1 MALVIIVEMKSECAL
16 DSAELNTNK
25 LILKNFKNFNELKF
39 NCSKP
44 FNISI
49 LEIRP
54 DNKLL
59 INNSINFTGLSIS
72 ALETYFS
79 ITLVNINGFDLEAN
93 PFTGIKLLNYYL
105 ENIFW
110 FISSSNFEFY
120 LQNKPINEFC
130 DENLFKKL

>member
-1 MALVIIVEMKSECAL
+1 MFKIILIMALVIIVEMKSECAL
-16 DSAELNTNK
+16 DSVELDTNK
-25 LILKNFKNFNELKF
+25 LILKNFKNLNELKF
-39 NCSKP
+39 NCSKT

-59 INNSINFTGLSIS
+59 MDNSINFTGLTIS

-93 PFTGIKLLNYYL
+93 PFTRIKLLNYYL

-110 FISSSNFEFY
+110 FIT
-120 LQNKPINEFC
+120 
-130 DENLFKKL
+130 ENLIKY